1 MRLAFSILLLWLWA
15 VPVSAQ
21 QTPDYEAPPVDTLYP
36 LPEVEGAVS
45 WELLLNIELIYEG
58 IDLVPEYPP
67 EVLAL
72 EGEHVRVVG
81 FLMPL
86 AMDGTRGLLSMISP
100 ACPFCLPGGPETFIE
115 LLADEPME
123 WSDDAVLVA
132 GRLEL
137 LANSYSG
144 IYYRL
149 RAAERLSLP
158 SS

>member
-1 MRLAFSILLLWLWA
+1 MRLFIVMLLLVA
-15 VPVSAQ
+15 APVWAQ

-36 LPEVEGAVS
+36 LPEVEGSVP
-45 WELLLNIELIYEG
+45 WELLLNIQFFYEG
-58 IDLVPEYPP
+58 IDLVPEYLP

-72 EGEHVRVVG
+72 EDEQIQIVG

-100 ACPFCLPGGPETFIE
+100 ACPFCLPGGPETFVE
-115 LLADEPME
+115 LRAETPLE
-123 WSDDAVLVA
+123 WTEDAVLIT

-137 LANSYSG
+137 MTDSYSG
-144 IYYRL
+144 FYYRL
-149 RAAERLSLP
+149 TQAERLPLPP